1 VNNRV
6 WKREGGGGWV
16 LCTSKFHLQIL
27 KRKNV
32 KYHPSA
38 PLKRSWGIHLSSNP
52 QSVAWKWKWISSR
65 YGYPQRT
72 EFSQPEYRY
81 CKDYS
86 TVLHCHT
93 ARGEL

>member
-6 WKREGGGGWV
+6 WKREGGGGGWV

-38 PLKRSWGIHLSSNP
+38 PLKRSWGIHLSTNP
-52 QSVAWKWKWISSR
+52 
-65 YGYPQRT
+65 
-72 EFSQPEYRY
+72 
-81 CKDYS
+81 
-86 TVLHCHT
+86 
-93 ARGEL
+93 